1 MKRIIA
7 EPVSG
12 SLERLRLQSKLAA
25 PREISVAMRSTTSE
39 VSELLGWQP
48 FGVSRVCSLTI
59 TVLVLA
65 LGAPAQPQ
73 EPPHPAESIAEAARN
88 VREQKLNSTKHPKII
103 TNDDLGEQ
111 NSVPN
116 TSASLPDSSSTNGAE
131 VPKPPAADC
140 GNPDAERLKT
150 ELRVVQE
157 EQDQIRRELSY
168 QPQVISGPN
177 LDLKTFKPGYSGVY
191 VGAPPLLETKPPVPA
206 RVREVGLDEKIAS
219 LKRALQIACDSPEV
233 AGIQLKLDQAE
244 QELNLLQRQLVLD
257 QAAYYSKPNYAGD
270 AAGKAKLDAELQQS
284 QYLQSEIERLKGEL
298 AASQANQVA
307 K

>member
-1 MKRIIA
+1 MCCKTS
-7 EPVSG
+7 EPSERSG
-12 SLERLRLQSKLAA
+12 WRTLRA
-25 PREISVAMRSTTSE
+25 PRARS
-39 VSELLGWQP
+39 
-48 FGVSRVCSLTI
+48 FATI
-59 TVLVLA
+59 IFLA
-65 LGAPAQPQ
+65 LAFGAPAQSQ

-219 LKRALQIACDSPEV
+219 LKRALQIACDSPED

-298 AASQANQVA
+298 AASQANQIA